1 MFGLFQVEEELEVIR
16 KEVYEE
22 HKGRAGGGQELKVP
36 LADLG
41 KAVSNLFEFTKKHK

>member
-1 MFGLFQVEEELEVIR
+1 MEEELEVIR

-22 HKGRAGGGQELKVP
+22 HKGRGGRGQEELKVP

-41 KAVSNLFEFTKKHK
+41 KAVSNLFEFTKEHK

>member
-1 MFGLFQVEEELEVIR
+1 MEEELEVIR

-22 HKGRAGGGQELKVP
+22 HKGRTGGGQELKVP

-41 KAVSNLFEFTKKHK
+41 KAVSNLFDFTKEHK